1 MLNIV
6 IIGAGRGGTALIQQ
20 LHDAPNTRIVGVS
33 DLNVSAPG
41 IRLARRFQ
49 IPVFTDY
56 KQMLALTDIQFIVD
70 VTGEERVRKEID
82 LYRRPAAE
90 VISGRTAK
98 FLWEQILERDRRT
111 DTLEQL
117 LSQYQSI
124 YDIGLK
130 LTASNS
136 LSRLLDHL
144 LEDATKLTH
153 TPAGSVV
160 LFDEGR
166 AQMYFGALKG
176 FSHRFSKTLRWDI
189 RKGGLTHAV
198 LNHKGPL
205 VIGNIGDHP
214 GFNNPVVL
222 NEGIRSLMAASLIS
236 QGKIIGIVY
245 VNDFKPRRFTQQ
257 EISLLRLTS
266 SIAATSIDKARSL
279 EVAMALAITDELT
292 GLYNHR
298 YFVQRLSQEIRRAG
312 RYHRTLLLALLDIDY
327 FKQYNDT
334 FGHLGGN
341 EVLRQLAGV
350 IKEEVRDVDVI
361 ARFGGEEFAVIMP
374 ETSSKKAEIALSRL
388 RKRVAEFPF
397 RGREKLPRKKITVS
411 IGVGAYP
418 LDSLD
423 AHNLIQR
430 ADEALYEAK
439 DRGRNRVVF
448 SAARKRTGRSGKK
461 TVRGK
466 S

>member
-6 IIGAGRGGTALIQQ
+6 IIGAGRGGTALIEQ
-20 LHDAPNTRIVGVS
+20 LHNAPNTRIVGVA
-33 DLNVSAPG
+33 DLKSTAAG
-41 IRLARRFQ
+41 IRLARRYQ
-49 IPVFTDY
+49 IPVTTDY
-56 KQMLALTDIQFIVD
+56 RELLALTDVQFIVD
-70 VTGEERVRKEID
+70 VTGEEKVRKEID
-82 LYRRPAAE
+82 LYRRHNTE

-98 FLWEQILERDRRT
+98 FLWAQIVERDRRT
-111 DTLEQL
+111 DTVEQL
-117 LSQYQSI
+117 LGQYQSI

-130 LTASNS
+130 LAASNS
-136 LSRLLDHL
+136 LPRLFDHL

-166 AQMYFGALKG
+166 AQMQFGAVKG
-176 FSHRFSKTLRWDI
+176 FSRRFSKTIRWDI

-205 VIGNIGDHP
+205 VIENIADHP

-222 NEGIRSLMAASLIS
+222 NEGIQSLMAASLIS

-245 VNDFKPRRFTQQ
+245 VNDFRPRRFSPQ
-257 EISLLRLTS
+257 EISLLKLTS

-279 EVAMALAITDELT
+279 EVAMALAVTDELT

-298 YFVQRLSQEIRRAG
+298 YFTQRLSQEIRRAA
-312 RYHRTLLLALLDIDY
+312 RYHRPVLLALLDIDY
-327 FKQYNDT
+327 FKHYNDT

-374 ETSSKKAEIALSRL
+374 ETSEKKAMVALTRL
-388 RKRVAEFPF
+388 RKRVAQFPF
-397 RGREKLPRKKITVS
+397 RGREKLPRRKITVS
-411 IGVGAYP
+411 IGVAAYP
-418 LDSLD
+418 AHSVD

-448 SAARKRTGRSGKK
+448 AAARKTSRRSGKK
-461 TVRGK
+461 GTRVK
-466 S
+466 P